1 MKKLIIVD
9 DDPGIQDAISLVFR
23 APSYEVT
30 IFDSADPVLSGAYE
44 IPDLFIL
51 DKQLSGVDGLELCKH
66 LKSMDKTRNVPVIL
80 VSASPNVLNMSKICG
95 AEAAIEKPFRSKDL
109 RAMVEMLLNR

>member
-9 DDPGIQDAISLVFR
+9 DDPGIQDAISLVFG

-30 IFDSADPVLSGAYE
+30 IFDSADPILSGDFE
-44 IPDLFIL
+44 LPDLFIL
-51 DKQLSGVDGLELCKH
+51 DKQLSGVDGLELCRY
-66 LKSMDKTRNVPVIL
+66 LKSNESTREVPVML
-80 VSASPNVLNMSKICG
+80 VSASPNVLNLSKNCG

-109 RAMVEMLLNR
+109 RALVEMLVG